1 MMKKLDKKRLINIGK
16 EHIIDMLG
24 QDLISNPSVL
34 VGWWH
39 SIDTSEELFSVGGGV
54 ALNPNSKFNIGD
66 ETPLDFIALV
76 NINTLTGE
84 VIRDYEIVDSHD
96 SI

>member
-1 MMKKLDKKRLINIGK
+1 MRKKLDKEKLINIGK

-24 QDLISNPSVL
+24 QELVSNPSVI

-39 SIDTSEELFSVGGGV
+39 STDTSEKFFCVGGGV
-54 ALNPNSKFNIGD
+54 GLHPNSKFNIGD

-76 NINTLTGE
+76 YINTLTGE
-84 VIRDYEIVDSHD
+84 VIRDYENSRLPL
-96 SI
+96 

>member
-1 MMKKLDKKRLINIGK
+1 MLIKDELIDKGK

-24 QDLISNPSVL
+24 KDLVSNPSVI

-39 SIDTSEELFSVGGGV
+39 SIDTNEEIFSVGGGV
-54 ALNPNSKFNIGD
+54 GLHPNSNFNICD
-66 ETPLDFIALV
+66 ETPLDFVALV

-84 VIRDYEIVDSHD
+84 VIRDYENSRLPDEK
-96 SI
+96 

>member
-1 MMKKLDKKRLINIGK
+1 MKKLDKERLINIGK

-24 QDLISNPSVL
+24 QDLVSNPSIL

-39 SIDTSEELFSVGGGV
+39 SIDTSEKFFSVGGGV
-54 ALNPNSKFNIGD
+54 ALNPNSKFNICD

-84 VIRDYEIVDSHD
+84 VIRDYENSRLPL
-96 SI
+96 

>member
-1 MMKKLDKKRLINIGK
+1 MMKKLDKERLINKGK

-24 QDLISNPSVL
+24 HDLISNPSVL
-34 VGWWH
+34 VEWWH
-39 SIDTSEELFSVGGGV
+39 SIDTSEEFFSVGGGV

-84 VIRDYEIVDSHD
+84 VIRDYENSRLP
-96 SI
+96 

>member
-1 MMKKLDKKRLINIGK
+1 MNKLKKDMLINKGK

-84 VIRDYEIVDSHD
+84 VIRDYKNSRL
-96 SI
+96 S

>member
-1 MMKKLDKKRLINIGK
+1 MKKLDKKRLINIGK

-24 QDLISNPSVL
+24 YDLISNPSVL

-39 SIDTSEELFSVGGGV
+39 STDTSEELFSVDGGV

-66 ETPLDFIALV
+66 ESPLDFIALV

-84 VIRDYEIVDSHD
+84 VIRDYKNSRLP
-96 SI
+96 

>member
-1 MMKKLDKKRLINIGK
+1 MNKLKKDMLINKGK

-24 QDLISNPSVL
+24 HDLISNPSVL

-39 SIDTSEELFSVGGGV
+39 SIDTREDFFSVGGGV

-84 VIRDYEIVDSHD
+84 VIRDYKNSRLP
-96 SI
+96 

>member
-1 MMKKLDKKRLINIGK
+1 MNKLKKDVLINKGK

-24 QDLISNPSVL
+24 EDLGLNPSVT

-54 ALNPNSKFNIGD
+54 ALNPNSKFK
-66 ETPLDFIALV
+66 LV
-76 NINTLTGE
+76 MKLL
-84 VIRDYEIVDSHD
+84 
-96 SI
+96 

>member
-1 MMKKLDKKRLINIGK
+1 MNKLKKDILIKKGK

-24 QDLISNPSVL
+24 EDLVLNPSVIL
-34 VGWWH
+34 GWWH
-39 SIDTSEELFSVGGGV
+39 SIDTTEELFSVGGGV
-54 ALNPNSKFNIGD
+54 ALHPNSKINIGD

-84 VIRDYEIVDSHD
+84 VIRDYENSRLPL
-96 SI
+96 